1 MGYTKNTLD
10 LLKLIGK
17 TNISDKSIIEFGSQ
31 DIDTDVD
38 YLHDFIKSF
47 NKEPLDLKDYL
58 NKNHSRLSTKYL
70 YESLS
75 IKKYD
80 CIDIDGA
87 HESLN
92 FDLNYN
98 LQEKYNFTNKYD
110 IVTNFGTTEHIFNQY
125 SCFENIHNLCNDN
138 GLIII
143 GLPLEGFGNHC
154 FFNYH
159 PTFFEHLAN
168 SNNYEILY
176 MDYNITTY
184 HKENDSKNITVI
196 FKKSKDKN
204 FVIPIQTSINQ
215 PINKI
220 NKFNNEILVK
230 QFYKITNIDLNNINN
245 LAIFG
250 TAQAGEEA
258 YSFSQKAN
266 KQVLCFID
274 DFKTGYFKDSKI
286 PIISY
291 EEFIDSYQN
300 KIDLVIQGNYQNG
313 DIQNRSGFKAELV
326 ELSLLIDFK

>member
-1 MGYTKNTLD
+1 MGYTLQTLD
-10 LLKLIGK
+10 TLKLLRDVDWEHK
-17 TNISDKSIIEFGSQ
+17 TIIEFGSQ
-31 DIDTDVD
+31 DIDMSIDSL
-38 YLHDFIKSF
+38 YYFIKF
-47 NKEPLDLKDYL
+47 FGKKPIDLKKYL
-58 NKNHSRLSTKYL
+58 SKKYSRLSTRYL

-110 IVTNFGTTEHIFNQY
+110 IVTNFGTTEHVFNQY
-125 SCFENIHNLCNDN
+125 SCFENIHNLCNTH

-143 GLPLEGFGNHC
+143 SLPIQGYSNHC

-159 PTFFEHLAN
+159 PTFFEHLAD

-176 MDYNITTY
+176 MDYNISTY
-184 HKENDSKNITVI
+184 HSTDDSKSITLI
-196 FKKSKDKN
+196 FKKLKDEA
-204 FVIPIQTSINQ
+204 FVMPIQTKINQ
-215 PINKI
+215 PRNTL
-220 NKFNNEILVK
+220 NKFSYGTILK
-230 QFYKITNIDLNNINN
+230 QFYEITNIDLNNINN

-274 DFKTGYFKDSKI
+274 DFKTGYFRDSKI
-286 PIISY
+286 PIVSY
-291 EEFIDSYQN
+291 EEFIDSYQSR
-300 KIDLVIQGNYQNG
+300 IDLVIQGNYQNG

-326 ELSLLIDFK
+326 ELSSLIDFR